1 MKHALRQVS
10 EWTHP
15 WYQLALAC
23 LGAIAI
29 IGGWVDGERT
39 TAWGGICI
47 GVVWCLTVWRLSQ
60 SVKEVSNNRPYD
72 ALEGAMLAV
81 VSFWMCIRLSGQFA
95 GQLLL
100 VGALGLGWYQATK
113 PRKTATIA
121 HMTAITLELGLWI
134 VGAHSIGEFI
144 VNVAVLTGAV
154 YFISKFASMQ
164 AFRDDL
170 DERRQQNVKRAED
183 KQLARD
189 FGLLTEQ
196 APVLEDLPRVGDH
209 FPTVGRAT
217 LDFLTESFD
226 IQLRLLRQN
235 LNLTTAVILWRGDD
249 GLVVRGCSSIRM
261 LEKGPY
267 PEGVGLPGSAIR
279 NQHSIALAPAHE
291 TFAGLP
297 YYPKPG
303 GVGSAYAMVIRNEDP
318 GRTKDHVLGV
328 LCVDRELKGAW
339 TTNEKA
345 VLEMVARKVSLDVS
359 TGQRLKATDHE
370 RSTVAHL
377 CAALQELNAALGM
390 EEVAHAVVK
399 AVRFVVAADLV
410 VVATVEQSTA
420 RIIYADGPLE
430 ARYSNKSFDVR
441 HTLVGQAVSVGH
453 ALPARGDYTGQSPI
467 FFAEDILSEMRS
479 ALIIPL
485 QISTEDP
492 IGVLMLAAEVQGAF
506 VSPAQEML
514 QLIAGQVAV
523 KLDLSNAHEQIREM
537 AMVDGM
543 TGLKNHRTFQQAF
556 DTMLERASRKRD
568 ALCLILMDIDRF
580 KQLNDTYGHPF
591 GDEVLKRV
599 ARILGSAARKVDL
612 AARYGGEEFTLIL
625 EDSDEDGG
633 RQIAERI
640 RREIEL
646 LRIPNEEH
654 GEVAVTIS
662 MGIASYPRDG
672 DDKDELITHADQALY
687 LAKQTGRN
695 RVCDWSEVVEASDK
709 VVSRIG

>member
-1 MKHALRQVS
+1 
-10 EWTHP
+10 
-15 WYQLALAC
+15 
-23 LGAIAI
+23 
-29 IGGWVDGERT
+29 
-39 TAWGGICI
+39 
-47 GVVWCLTVWRLSQ
+47 
-60 SVKEVSNNRPYD
+60 
-72 ALEGAMLAV
+72 ML
-81 VSFWMCIRLSGQFA
+81 IRLCGQYD

-100 VGALGLGWYQATK
+100 IGALGLGWYQVAK
-113 PRKTATIA
+113 PRKSAFIA
-121 HMTAITLELGLWI
+121 HLTAFTLELGLC
-134 VGAHSIGEFI
+134 VTKAHTIEVFA
-144 VNVAVLTGAV
+144 VNVLVLVTAV
-154 YFISKFASMQ
+154 YFMSKFSSMQ
-164 AFRDDL
+164 AFREDL
-170 DERRQQNVKRAED
+170 DQRRQQKVKRAED

-226 IQLRLLRQN
+226 IQLRLLRQT
-235 LNLTTAVILWRGDD
+235 LNLTTAVVLWRSEEGM
-249 GLVVRGCSSIRM
+249 VVRGGSSARQP
-261 LEKGPY
+261 LVVGPY

-291 TFAGLP
+291 SFSGLP
-297 YYPKPG
+297 YYAKPG
-303 GVGSAYAMVIRNEDP
+303 GVGSAYAMVIRDEDP
-318 GRTKDHVLGV
+318 TRSGDRVLGV
-328 LCVDRELKGAW
+328 LCVDRELRAAW
-339 TTNEKA
+339 TTGEKA
-345 VLEMVARKVSLDVS
+345 VLEMVARKISLDVS

-390 EEVAHAVVK
+390 DEVASAVVK
-399 AVRFVVAADLV
+399 AVRFVVAADQV
-410 VVATVEQSTA
+410 VIATVANQTA
-420 RIIYADGPLE
+420 KIVHADGPHD
-430 ARYSNKSFDVR
+430 ARYLGKSFDVQ

-453 ALPARGDYTGQSPI
+453 ALPARGEYTGQSPI
-467 FFAEDILSEMRS
+467 FFPEDILPDMNS

-485 QISTEDP
+485 QIATEEP
-492 IGVLMLAAEVQGAF
+492 IGVLMLSAKAQGAF

-556 DTMLERASRKRD
+556 DTMLVRASRRRD
-568 ALCLILMDIDRF
+568 ALCLILMDIDHF

-599 ARILGSAARKVDL
+599 ARVLGSAARKVDL

-625 EDSDEDGG
+625 EDSDADGG
-633 RQIAERI
+633 RQIAERV
-640 RREIEL
+640 RKEIES

-654 GEVAVTIS
+654 GDVAVTIS
-662 MGIASYPRDG
+662 MGISSYPRDG
-672 DDKDELITHADQALY
+672 EEKDELITHADQALY
-687 LAKQTGRN
+687 LAKHTGRN

-709 VVSRIG
+709 VVSRIF